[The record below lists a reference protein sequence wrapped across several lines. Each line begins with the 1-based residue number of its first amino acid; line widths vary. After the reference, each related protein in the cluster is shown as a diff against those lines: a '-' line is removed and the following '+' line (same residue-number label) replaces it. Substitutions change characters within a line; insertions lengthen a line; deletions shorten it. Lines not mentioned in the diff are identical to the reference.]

1 MARRNKGQQKG
12 NDNMIE
18 ISASSEVI
26 EQLIN
31 EEKRDIEGI
40 NRAESIK
47 QVQQFILDKQTTGL
61 DDEKI
66 NAVNKRYI
74 IILVIALATLIASAI
89 GLGYETGCIV
99 IVLASLYYTLVIS
112 NDRKEIEDAYAK
124 TNQAVSFELVNR
136 ADEVMRALVEN
147 RACTIAEAEAL
158 VISDDNKSKELKNI

>member
-1 MARRNKGQQKG
+1 
-12 NDNMIE
+12 MIE

-31 EEKRDIEGI
+31 EEKRDIESI

-61 DDEKI
+61 DDVKI
-66 NAVNKRYI
+66 NNKRYS
-74 IILVIALATLIASAI
+74 VIRVVTLAALIAMLIVGVVLKHNSAI
-89 GLGYETGCIV
+89 GLGYETGCVV

-112 NDRKEIEDAYAK
+112 NDRKELEDVYAK

-147 RACTIAEAEAL
+147 RACTIAEAETL
-158 VISDDNKSKELKNI
+158 VINKGKEKKLGDN

>member
-1 MARRNKGQQKG
+1 
-12 NDNMIE
+12 MIE

>member
-1 MARRNKGQQKG
+1 
-12 NDNMIE
+12 MIE

-61 DDEKI
+61 DDAKI
-66 NAVNKRYI
+66 NNKRYS
-74 IILVIALATLIASAI
+74 VIRVVTLAALIAMLIVGVVLKHNSAI

-158 VISDDNKSKELKNI
+158 VISDNNKSKELKNI

>member
-1 MARRNKGQQKG
+1 
-12 NDNMIE
+12 MIE

-61 DDEKI
+61 DDAKI
-66 NAVNKRYI
+66 NNKRYS
-74 IILVIALATLIASAI
+74 VIRVVTLAALIAMLIVGVVLKHNSAI
-89 GLGYETGCIV
+89 SLGYMTGCIV

-112 NDRKEIEDAYAK
+112 NDRKELEDAYAK

-158 VISDDNKSKELKNI
+158 VINKGKEKKLEDN

>member
-1 MARRNKGQQKG
+1 
-12 NDNMIE
+12 MIE

-61 DDEKI
+61 DDAKI
-66 NAVNKRYI
+66 NNKRYS
-74 IILVIALATLIASAI
+74 VIRVVTLAALIVMLIVGVVLKHNSAI
-89 GLGYETGCIV
+89 SLGYMTGCIV

-124 TNQAVSFELVNR
+124 TNQAVSLELVNR
-136 ADEVMRALVEN
+136 VDEVMRALVEN
-147 RACTIAEAEAL
+147 RACTITEAEAL
-158 VISDDNKSKELKNI
+158 VINKGKEKKLEDN

>member
-1 MARRNKGQQKG
+1 
-12 NDNMIE
+12 MIE

-31 EEKRDIEGI
+31 EEKKDIEGI

-47 QVQQFILDKQTTGL
+47 QVQQFILDKQKTGL
-61 DDEKI
+61 DDAKI
-66 NAVNKRYI
+66 NNKRYS
-74 IILVIALATLIASAI
+74 VIRVVTLATLIAMLIVGVVLKHNSAI
-89 GLGYETGCIV
+89 SLGYMTGCLV

-112 NDRKEIEDAYAK
+112 NDRKELEDAYAK

-158 VISDDNKSKELKNI
+158 VINKGKELKNI

>member
-1 MARRNKGQQKG
+1 
-12 NDNMIE
+12 MIE

-89 GLGYETGCIV
+89 SLGYMTGCIV

-147 RACTIAEAEAL
+147 RACTITEAEAL
-158 VISDDNKSKELKNI
+158 VINKGKEKELEDN

>member
-1 MARRNKGQQKG
+1 
-12 NDNMIE
+12 MIE

-47 QVQQFILDKQTTGL
+47 QVQQFILDKQKTGL
-61 DDEKI
+61 DDAKI
-66 NAVNKRYI
+66 NNKRYS
-74 IILVIALATLIASAI
+74 VIRVVTLAALIVMLIVGVVLKHNSAL

-124 TNQAVSFELVNR
+124 TNQAVSFELVSR

>member
-1 MARRNKGQQKG
+1 
-12 NDNMIE
+12 MIE

-40 NRAESIK
+40 NRAKSIK

-61 DDEKI
+61 DDAKI
-66 NAVNKRYI
+66 NNKRYS
-74 IILVIALATLIASAI
+74 VIRVVTLATLIAMLIVGVVLKHNSAI
-89 GLGYETGCIV
+89 SLGYMTGCIV

>member
-1 MARRNKGQQKG
+1 
-12 NDNMIE
+12 MIE

-158 VISDDNKSKELKNI
+158 VISDDNKSKELEDN

>member
-1 MARRNKGQQKG
+1 
-12 NDNMIE
+12 MIE

-47 QVQQFILDKQTTGL
+47 QVQQFILDKQKTGL
-61 DDEKI
+61 DDAKI
-66 NAVNKRYI
+66 NNKRYS
-74 IILVIALATLIASAI
+74 VIRVVTLAALIVMLIVGVVLKHNSAL

-99 IVLASLYYTLVIS
+99 IVLAFLYYTLVIS

-124 TNQAVSFELVNR
+124 TNQAVSFELVSR

-158 VISDDNKSKELKNI
+158 VINKGKEKELEDN

>member
-1 MARRNKGQQKG
+1 
-12 NDNMIE
+12 MIE

-31 EEKRDIEGI
+31 EEKRDIEDV
-40 NRAESIK
+40 NRAKSIK
-47 QVQQFILDKQTTGL
+47 QVQQFILDKQTIGL
-61 DDEKI
+61 DDKKI
-66 NAVNKRYI
+66 NNKRYS
-74 IILVIALATLIASAI
+74 VIRVVTLAVLIAMLIVGVVLKHNSAI

-124 TNQAVSFELVNR
+124 TNQAVSFELINR

>member
-1 MARRNKGQQKG
+1 
-12 NDNMIE
+12 MIE
-18 ISASSEVI
+18 LSASSEVI

-61 DDEKI
+61 DDAKI
-66 NAVNKRYI
+66 NNKRYS
-74 IILVIALATLIASAI
+74 VIRVVTLAVLIAMLIVGVVLKHNSDI
-89 GLGYETGCIV
+89 GLGYMTGCIV

-147 RACTIAEAEAL
+147 RACTITEAEAL

>member
-1 MARRNKGQQKG
+1 
-12 NDNMIE
+12 MIE

-61 DDEKI
+61 DDAKI
-66 NAVNKRYI
+66 NAVNKRYSI
-74 IILVIALATLIASAI
+74 ISVIALATLIAMFIVGVVLKHNSAI
-89 GLGYETGCIV
+89 GLGYEAGCIV

-124 TNQAVSFELVNR
+124 TNQAVSFELINR

-158 VISDDNKSKELKNI
+158 VINKDKEKKLEDN

>member
-1 MARRNKGQQKG
+1 
-12 NDNMIE
+12 MIE

-47 QVQQFILDKQTTGL
+47 QVQQFILDKQTNGL
-61 DDEKI
+61 DDAKI
-66 NAVNKRYI
+66 NNKRYS
-74 IILVIALATLIASAI
+74 VIRVVTLATLIAMLIVGVVLKHNSAI
-89 GLGYETGCIV
+89 SLGYMTGCIV

-112 NDRKEIEDAYAK
+112 NDRKELEDAYAK
-124 TNQAVSFELVNR
+124 TNQAVSFELINR

>member
-1 MARRNKGQQKG
+1 
-12 NDNMIE
+12 MIE

-26 EQLIN
+26 EQFIN

-47 QVQQFILDKQTTGL
+47 QVQQFILDKQTNGL

-89 GLGYETGCIV
+89 GLGYETGCRV

-124 TNQAVSFELVNR
+124 TNQAVSFELADR

-147 RACTIAEAEAL
+147 RACTITEAEAL

>member
-1 MARRNKGQQKG
+1 
-12 NDNMIE
+12 MIE

-40 NRAESIK
+40 NRTESIK

-61 DDEKI
+61 DDAKI
-66 NAVNKRYI
+66 NNKRYSI
-74 IILVIALATLIASAI
+74 IRVVTLAALIAMLIVGVVLKHNSAI

-124 TNQAVSFELVNR
+124 TNQAVSFELVNK

-158 VISDDNKSKELKNI
+158 VISDDSKSKELKNI

>member
-1 MARRNKGQQKG
+1 
-12 NDNMIE
+12 MIE

-47 QVQQFILDKQTTGL
+47 QVQQFILDKQKTGL
-61 DDEKI
+61 DDAKI
-66 NAVNKRYI
+66 NNKRYS
-74 IILVIALATLIASAI
+74 VIRVVTLATLIAMLIVGVVLKHNSAI

-99 IVLASLYYTLVIS
+99 IVLAFLYYTLVIS

-124 TNQAVSFELVNR
+124 TNQAVSFELVSR

>member
-1 MARRNKGQQKG
+1 
-12 NDNMIE
+12 MIE

-47 QVQQFILDKQTTGL
+47 QVQQFILDKQTNGL
-61 DDEKI
+61 DDAKI
-66 NAVNKRYI
+66 NNKRYS
-74 IILVIALATLIASAI
+74 VIRVVTLAVLIAMLIVGVVLKHNSAI
-89 GLGYETGCIV
+89 GLGYEAGCIV

-112 NDRKEIEDAYAK
+112 NDRKELEDAYAK
-124 TNQAVSFELVNR
+124 TNQAVGFEMISR

-158 VISDDNKSKELKNI
+158 VINKGKEKKLEDN

>member
-1 MARRNKGQQKG
+1 
-12 NDNMIE
+12 MIE

-61 DDEKI
+61 DDAKI
-66 NAVNKRYI
+66 NNKRYS
-74 IILVIALATLIASAI
+74 VIRVITLAVLIAMLIVGVVLKHNSAI
-89 GLGYETGCIV
+89 GLGYMTGCIV

-112 NDRKEIEDAYAK
+112 NDRKELEDAYAK

>member
-1 MARRNKGQQKG
+1 
-12 NDNMIE
+12 MIE

-47 QVQQFILDKQTTGL
+47 QVQQFILDKQKTGL
-61 DDEKI
+61 DDAKI
-66 NAVNKRYI
+66 NNKRYS
-74 IILVIALATLIASAI
+74 VIRVVTLAALIAMLIVGVVLKHNSAI
-89 GLGYETGCIV
+89 SLGYMTGCIV

-112 NDRKEIEDAYAK
+112 NDRKELEDAYAK

-158 VISDDNKSKELKNI
+158 VINKGKEKKLEDN

>member
-1 MARRNKGQQKG
+1 
-12 NDNMIE
+12 MIE

-61 DDEKI
+61 DDAKI
-66 NAVNKRYI
+66 NNKRYS
-74 IILVIALATLIASAI
+74 VIRVVTLATLIAMLIVGVVLKHNSAI
-89 GLGYETGCIV
+89 SLGYMTGCIV
-99 IVLASLYYTLVIS
+99 IVIASLYYTLVIS

-124 TNQAVSFELVNR
+124 TNQAVSFELINR

-158 VISDDNKSKELKNI
+158 VINKGKEKELEDN

>member
-1 MARRNKGQQKG
+1 
-12 NDNMIE
+12 MIE

-61 DDEKI
+61 DDAKI
-66 NAVNKRYI
+66 NNKRYS
-74 IILVIALATLIASAI
+74 VIRVVTLAALIAMLIVGVVLKHNSAI
-89 GLGYETGCIV
+89 GLGYETGSIV

-158 VISDDNKSKELKNI
+158 VISDDSKSKELKNI

>member
-1 MARRNKGQQKG
+1 
-12 NDNMIE
+12 MIE

-61 DDEKI
+61 DDAKI
-66 NAVNKRYI
+66 NNKRYS
-74 IILVIALATLIASAI
+74 VIRVVTLAALIAMLIVGVVLKHNLAI

>member
-1 MARRNKGQQKG
+1 
-12 NDNMIE
+12 MIE

-31 EEKRDIEGI
+31 EEKKDIEGI

-47 QVQQFILDKQTTGL
+47 QVQQFILDKQTIGL
-61 DDEKI
+61 DDKKI
-66 NAVNKRYI
+66 NNKRYS
-74 IILVIALATLIASAI
+74 VIRVVTLAVLIAMLIVGVVLKHNSAI

-124 TNQAVSFELVNR
+124 TNQAVSFELINR

-147 RACTIAEAEAL
+147 RACTITEAEAL

>member
-1 MARRNKGQQKG
+1 
-12 NDNMIE
+12 MIE

-61 DDEKI
+61 DDAKI
-66 NAVNKRYI
+66 NAVNKRHSI
-74 IILVIALATLIASAI
+74 ISVVAKATLIAMFIVGVVLKHNSAI
-89 GLGYETGCIV
+89 GLAYEIV
-99 IVLASLYYTLVIS
+99 CLVILS
-112 NDRKEIEDAYAK
+112 VYYVLFVSRDRKRIKDVYDK
-124 TNQAVSFELVNR
+124 TNRAVSFELVNR

>member
-1 MARRNKGQQKG
+1 
-12 NDNMIE
+12 MIE

-31 EEKRDIEGI
+31 EEKRDIEDI

-61 DDEKI
+61 DDAKI
-66 NAVNKRYI
+66 NNKRYS
-74 IILVIALATLIASAI
+74 VIRVVTLAALIAMLIVGVVLKHNSAI
-89 GLGYETGCIV
+89 GLGYETGSIV

-124 TNQAVSFELVNR
+124 TNQAVSFGLINR

-147 RACTIAEAEAL
+147 RACTITEAEAL

>member
-1 MARRNKGQQKG
+1 
-12 NDNMIE
+12 MIE

-31 EEKRDIEGI
+31 EEKKDIEGI

-61 DDEKI
+61 DDERI
-66 NAVNKRYI
+66 NAVNKRYSI
-74 IILVIALATLIASAI
+74 ISVIALATLIAMLIVGVVLKHNSAI
-89 GLGYETGCIV
+89 GLGYETGSIV

-124 TNQAVSFELVNR
+124 TNQAVSFGLINR

-147 RACTIAEAEAL
+147 RACTITEAEAL

>member
-1 MARRNKGQQKG
+1 
-12 NDNMIE
+12 MIE

-31 EEKRDIEGI
+31 EEKRDIDGI

-99 IVLASLYYTLVIS
+99 IVLASLYYILVIS

-124 TNQAVSFELVNR
+124 TNQAVSFEL
-136 ADEVMRALVEN
+136 ADMTDEVMRALVEN

>member
-1 MARRNKGQQKG
+1 
-12 NDNMIE
+12 MIE

-26 EQLIN
+26 KQLIN

-61 DDEKI
+61 DDAKI
-66 NAVNKRYI
+66 NNKRYSI
-74 IILVIALATLIASAI
+74 IRVVTLAALIAMLIVGVVLKHNSAI
-89 GLGYETGCIV
+89 SLGYMTGCIV

-112 NDRKEIEDAYAK
+112 NDRKELEDAYAK

-158 VISDDNKSKELKNI
+158 VINKGKEKELKNI

>member
-1 MARRNKGQQKG
+1 
-12 NDNMIE
+12 MIE

-47 QVQQFILDKQTTGL
+47 EVQQFILDKQTNGL
-61 DDEKI
+61 DDAKI
-66 NAVNKRYI
+66 NNKRYS
-74 IILVIALATLIASAI
+74 VIRVVTLANLIAMLIVGVVLKHNSAI
-89 GLGYETGCIV
+89 SLGYMTGCIV

-124 TNQAVSFELVNR
+124 TNQAVSFEMISR

>member
-1 MARRNKGQQKG
+1 
-12 NDNMIE
+12 MIE

-31 EEKRDIEGI
+31 EEKKDIEGI

-66 NAVNKRYI
+66 NAVNKRYSI
-74 IILVIALATLIASAI
+74 ISVIALATLIAMLIVGVVLKHNSAI

-136 ADEVMRALVEN
+136 ADEVMKALVEN

-158 VISDDNKSKELKNI
+158 VINKGKEKKLEDN

>member
-1 MARRNKGQQKG
+1 
-12 NDNMIE
+12 MIE
-18 ISASSEVI
+18 ISASNEVI

-61 DDEKI
+61 DDAKI
-66 NAVNKRYI
+66 NNKRYS
-74 IILVIALATLIASAI
+74 VIRVVTLATLIAMLIVGVVLKHNSAI
-89 GLGYETGCIV
+89 SLGYMTGCIV

>member
-1 MARRNKGQQKG
+1 
-12 NDNMIE
+12 MIE

-47 QVQQFILDKQTTGL
+47 QVQQFILDKQTNGL
-61 DDEKI
+61 DDVKI
-66 NAVNKRYI
+66 NNKRYS
-74 IILVIALATLIASAI
+74 VIRVVTLATLIAMLIVGVVLKHNSAI
-89 GLGYETGCIV
+89 SLGYMTGCIV

-112 NDRKEIEDAYAK
+112 NDRKELEDAYAK
-124 TNQAVSFELVNR
+124 TNQAVSFELINM

-158 VISDDNKSKELKNI
+158 VINKGKEKKLEDT

>member
-1 MARRNKGQQKG
+1 
-12 NDNMIE
+12 MIE

-47 QVQQFILDKQTTGL
+47 QVKQFILDKQTTGL

-66 NAVNKRYI
+66 NNKRYS
-74 IILVIALATLIASAI
+74 VIRVVTLAVLIAMLIVGVVLKHNSAI
-89 GLGYETGCIV
+89 SLGYMTGCIV

-124 TNQAVSFELVNR
+124 TNQAVSLELVNR

-158 VISDDNKSKELKNI
+158 VISDDNKSKELKSI

>member
-1 MARRNKGQQKG
+1 
-12 NDNMIE
+12 MIE

-89 GLGYETGCIV
+89 GLGYKTGCIV
-99 IVLASLYYTLVIS
+99 IVIASLYYTLVIS

-124 TNQAVSFELVNR
+124 TNQAVSFELVSR

-147 RACTIAEAEAL
+147 RACTITEAEAL

>member
-1 MARRNKGQQKG
+1 
-12 NDNMIE
+12 MIE

-31 EEKRDIEGI
+31 EEKKDIEGI

-61 DDEKI
+61 DDTKI
-66 NAVNKRYI
+66 NNKRYS
-74 IILVIALATLIASAI
+74 VIRVVTLAALIAMLIVGVVLKHNSAI
-89 GLGYETGCIV
+89 GLGYETGSIV

-124 TNQAVSFELVNR
+124 TNQAVSLGLISR